1 MEFQKSE
8 LYKTIKK
15 AKVEGQNISYS
26 QGMPKQFKKLPLIS
40 YSNFINNPKFCFQNN
55 IYSQEMSTQID
66 IWSRGSSINTLIL
79 KSLCDVMLKEGWQLV
94 TAQDI
99 ERDDTIFR
107 IMTKFRRI
115 IE

>member
-1 MEFQKSE
+1 MEFQKAE

-15 AKVEGQNISYS
+15 AKVEGQDLNYS

-40 YSNFINNPKFCFQNN
+40 YSNFINNPKFSFQND
-55 IYSQEMSTQID
+55 IYSQEMSVQID
-66 IWSRGSSINTLIL
+66 IWSKGSSINTLIF

-99 ERDDTIFR
+99 ERKDTIFR
-107 IMTKFRRI
+107 LMTKFRRI